1 MSISLIMLQDESN
14 SYFFNT
20 CHTTSNFDK
29 SNSSKMVDSFLFYT
43 NNTKI
48 SLLEYFLSFLISTNV
63 IAYLFFLLI
72 SQISRLSLYSK
83 TKNISYKFYDFC
95 IWNIQNKDLSL
106 KFICIKSI
114 LFVPKNS
121 NFSLRQVFELLNLF
135 ILP

>member
-1 MSISLIMLQDESN
+1 
-14 SYFFNT
+14 
-20 CHTTSNFDK
+20 
-29 SNSSKMVDSFLFYT
+29 MVDSFLFYT
-43 NNTKI
+43 SNTKI

-63 IAYLFFLLI
+63 IAYLFFLLNP
-72 SQISRLSLYSK
+72 QISRLSLYSK

-135 ILP
+135 ILPWFYSNLNKSKNTNTHIRLWTLFFDESL